1 MARLRDESLAAMGQ
15 VDIVMNNAGV
25 ALLGPPESVPIDDW
39 RWIIDVNILGLVRGA
54 AAFIPH
60 MLERGSGHIVNTAS
74 IAGLHAYSWDAIPY
88 ITSKFGAYGLSEGLF
103 AYLKPHGVG
112 VSVLCPGL
120 VTTNLAET
128 ARFSGA
134 EDRDSWFSI
143 PERLLNNPISADS
156 VGPMVADAVEAGQF
170 LILTHPEDAAY
181 LAERRA
187 DLEAA
192 LVAEVAGAPIP
203 PLPKRRRRPKPKW
216 QGASRQRRLL
226 RLGPRI
232 RPPGTVGRPGG
243 GIDGDLGGGVGRIHV
258 LLSDPLQH
266 FLAIDPNLLRRFDA
280 EPDPTVRRNRHD
292 RQDDVVTDVDLLSD
306 FAGQCEHGSPI

>member
-1 MARLRDESLAAMGQ
+1 MRSASGEREGGTVRIADGTVVVVTGGASGIGRSCALEFARRGASVVIADINEERIDETVGALTEGGSRSLGIRCDVTNDADVARLRDESLAAMGH

-39 RWIIDVNILGLVRGA
+39 RWIIDVNILGIVRGA

-103 AYLKPHGVG
+103 AYLTPHGVG

-134 EDRDSWFSI
+134 
-143 PERLLNNPISADS
+143 
-156 VGPMVADAVEAGQF
+156 GG
-170 LILTHPEDAAY
+170 
-181 LAERRA
+181 
-187 DLEAA
+187 
-192 LVAEVAGAPIP
+192 
-203 PLPKRRRRPKPKW
+203 
-216 QGASRQRRLL
+216 SRQL
-226 RLGPRI
+226 
-232 RPPGTVGRPGG
+232 
-243 GIDGDLGGGVGRIHV
+243 V
-258 LLSDPLQH
+258 LHARAPAQ
-266 FLAIDPNLLRRFDA
+266 
-280 EPDPTVRRNRHD
+280 
-292 RQDDVVTDVDLLSD
+292 
-306 FAGQCEHGSPI
+306 

>member
-1 MARLRDESLAAMGQ
+1 MRSANGERGGGTVRIADGTVAVVTGGASGIGRSCALEFARRGASVVIADINEERIDETVGALTEGGARALGLRCDVTSDADVARLRDESLAAMGH

-39 RWIIDVNILGLVRGA
+39 RWIIDVNILGIVRGA
-54 AAFIPH
+54 AAFVPH
-60 MLERGSGHIVNTAS
+60 LLERGSGHIVNTAS

-134 EDRDSWFSI
+134 EDRDNWFSM
-143 PERLLNNPISADS
+143 PERLLNNPISPDG
-156 VGPMVADAVEAGQF
+156 VGPMVADAVQAEQF
-170 LILTHPEDAAY
+170 LILTHPDDAIY

-187 DLEAA
+187 DIEAA
-192 LVAEVAGAPIP
+192 LIAQVAGATVP
-203 PLPKRRRRPKPKW
+203 PLPKRE
-216 QGASRQRRLL
+216 
-226 RLGPRI
+226 
-232 RPPGTVGRPGG
+232 T
-243 GIDGDLGGGVGRIHV
+243 
-258 LLSDPLQH
+258 
-266 FLAIDPNLLRRFDA
+266 
-280 EPDPTVRRNRHD
+280 T
-292 RQDDVVTDVDLLSD
+292 
-306 FAGQCEHGSPI
+306 

>member
-1 MARLRDESLAAMGQ
+1 VRVVDGTVVVVTGGASGIGRSCALEFARRGASVVIADIHEERIHETVDALAEGGSRALGVRCDVTSDADVARLRDESLAAMGR

-39 RWIIDVNILGLVRGA
+39 RWIIDVNILGIVRGA

-60 MLERGSGHIVNTAS
+60 LLERGSGHIINTAS

-88 ITSKFGAYGLSEGLF
+88 ITSKFGAYGFSEGLF

-134 EDRDSWFSI
+134 EDRDSWFYM
-143 PERLLNNPISADS
+143 PERLLGNPISADS
-156 VGPMVADAVEAGQF
+156 VGPMVADAVEADQF
-170 LILTHPEDAAY
+170 LILTHPDDAIY
-181 LAERRA
+181 LAERRV

-192 LVAEVAGAPIP
+192 LLAEVARAPIP
-203 PLPKRRRRPKPKW
+203 PIPKR
-216 QGASRQRRLL
+216 
-226 RLGPRI
+226 
-232 RPPGTVGRPGG
+232 
-243 GIDGDLGGGVGRIHV
+243 
-258 LLSDPLQH
+258 
-266 FLAIDPNLLRRFDA
+266 
-280 EPDPTVRRNRHD
+280 PTP
-292 RQDDVVTDVDLLSD
+292 
-306 FAGQCEHGSPI
+306 A